1 MLSLQVLRV
10 CVMSAP
16 RAGRISTFVGLEV
29 GTRLVHPLR
38 HRGGLA
44 GLLGVFRD
52 DPSAQTHGI
61 ACLSASS
68 DACAAP
74 GVQRARESIPA
85 KVFHPIQTNP
95 VHLSWR
101 GRRTRAAAAS
111 RGCTLRD
118 GLRSVPQPRHCEHRV
133 WRCSAQTACR
143 VAQTQRRARGC
154 AAAPAAAAAG
164 SGPPAELQPGQSER
178 TAFPGAPAR
187 RA

>member
-74 GVQRARESIPA
+74 GVQRARESLA
-85 KVFHPIQTNP
+85 KVFPRKYSIQSKPIQSISAGG
-95 VHLSWR
+95 VDAL
-101 GRRTRAAAAS
+101 GRRPRAVDVHCGTASVLYRSPGTVSTASGAAA
-111 RGCTLRD
+111 RK
-118 GLRSVPQPRHCEHRV
+118 PRAV
-133 WRCSAQTACR
+133 
-143 VAQTQRRARGC
+143 
-154 AAAPAAAAAG
+154 
-164 SGPPAELQPGQSER
+164 
-178 TAFPGAPAR
+178 
-187 RA
+187 